1 MKKSTIGILGFV
13 AVLLLAGAVSAG
25 NGVWISDDGDSFD
38 LSDLEDGE
46 TKIFGAGDKQIT
58 ASRRGDTI
66 SIESEGDGDGRP
78 VNIECTAGQDSCR
91 VMTFGDD
98 DSKVALMMGKR
109 HAGHHVVSVDEN
121 VMIGDN
127 GETTIMITRIGD
139 CDDDDDAGCIGKN
152 IEILDGS
159 ALAGEMIVEVIASAG
174 DHDPSHNVWVSGGDS
189 HHGRHTMMV
198 TDGAT
203 KHDLSELYDGE
214 TRIFGYG
221 GRQVSA
227 VREGDKVSITRP
239 QSDDD
244 DDSLLTCTIG
254 RDSCQVLTYE
264 DDPEKVA
271 VMIAKTAGCD
281 ADEDC
286 ADLLRLQLLGVHEG
300 DFGGADVK
308 TIHRIKVVT
317 EDD

>member
-1 MKKSTIGILGFV
+1 M
-13 AVLLLAGAVSAG
+13 
-25 NGVWISDDGDSFD
+25 
-38 LSDLEDGE
+38 
-46 TKIFGAGDKQIT
+46 
-58 ASRRGDTI
+58 
-66 SIESEGDGDGRP
+66 
-78 VNIECTAGQDSCR
+78 
-91 VMTFGDD
+91 
-98 DSKVALMMGKR
+98 
-109 HAGHHVVSVDEN
+109 
-121 VMIGDN
+121 
-127 GETTIMITRIGD
+127 
-139 CDDDDDAGCIGKN
+139 
-152 IEILDGS
+152 
-159 ALAGEMIVEVIASAG
+159 GEMIVEVIASAD
-174 DHDPSHNVWVSGGDS
+174 DHDPSQNVWVSAGSLHPG
-189 HHGRHTMMV
+189 HHTMLV

-271 VMIAKTAGCD
+271 VMIAKTAGCG

-286 ADLLRLQLLGVHEG
+286 SDMLRLQLLDVHEG
-300 DFGGADVK
+300 DFGDADVK

>member
-1 MKKSTIGILGFV
+1 MRKSAIEILGFV
-13 AVLLLAGAVSAG
+13 VMLLLAGAVSAG
-25 NGVWISDDGDSFD
+25 NGVWISDDGASFD
-38 LSDLEDGE
+38 LSELADGE
-46 TKIFGAGDKQIT
+46 TKVFGSGDKQIT

-66 SIESEGDGDGRP
+66 SIDSPGEDDG
-78 VNIECTAGQDSCR
+78 
-91 VMTFGDD
+91 
-98 DSKVALMMGKR
+98 KVALMIKKG
-109 HAGHHVVSVDEN
+109 HLGHHVMTIDED
-121 VMIGDN
+121 VMLGED
-127 GETTIMITRIGD
+127 GETTITITQIGD
-139 CDDDDDAGCIGKN
+139 CEDDGEAGCLGKA
-152 IEILDGS
+152 IEIRDGS
-159 ALAGEMIVEVIASAG
+159 VHVGEMIVEMIGSETDGEASQ
-174 DHDPSHNVWVSGGDS
+174 SVWVSAGS
-189 HHGRHTMMV
+189 LHHGHHTMLV

-203 KHDLSELYDGE
+203 KHELSELYDGE

-271 VMIAKTAGCD
+271 VMIAKTGGCD

-286 ADLLRLQLLGVHEG
+286 S
-300 DFGGADVK
+300 DVK